1 MAVEIRDTGGLRC
14 WRRTKATAA
23 PTHAPVHRHDV
34 AVCELTIRGELAN
47 RRGRNDAAPVSAGT
61 SRRGEL
67 EPLLDG
73 EAGDD
78 GGRPGRPQRATRVT
92 SFPSTVNEAH
102 A

>member
-47 RRGRNDAAPVSAGT
+47 RRCRNDAAPVWAGT

-67 EPLLDG
+67 E
-73 EAGDD
+73 AAARRR
-78 GGRPGRPQRATRVT
+78 GGRRRGVGRAPPRNARQGSR
-92 SFPSTVNEAH
+92 SFPLTVNE
-102 A
+102 